1 MGRKIYN
8 KVGEHM
14 NDVIYRLPADAGQK
28 VYCVD
33 EEEECLVEG
42 YILEWQISSK
52 QIKCLVDCGKKGVWH
67 YYIEDFDEI
76 IFLEKEG
83 AEEYLQ
89 SVIEGDYP
97 LF

>member
-1 MGRKIYN
+1 MGAQKVSKRMIDIIY
-8 KVGEHM
+8 K
-14 NDVIYRLPADAGQK
+14 LPADAGQK

-42 YILEWQISSK
+42 HILEWQISSK
-52 QIKCLVDCGKKGVWH
+52 QIKCLVDCEKKGVWH
-67 YYIEDFDEI
+67 YYIKDFDEI
-76 IFLEKEG
+76 IFSEKED

-89 SVIEGDYP
+89 SVIDGDCP